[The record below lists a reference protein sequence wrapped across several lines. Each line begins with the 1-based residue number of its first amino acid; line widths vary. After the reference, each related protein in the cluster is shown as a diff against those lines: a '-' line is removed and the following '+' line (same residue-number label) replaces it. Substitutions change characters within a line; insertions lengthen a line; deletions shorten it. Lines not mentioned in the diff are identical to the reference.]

1 MTVPT
6 KCLSMQSVQHVWEH
20 SSYRNYIIKNK
31 KWKYYDF
38 VHIIYCMC
46 KFTCVCACACV
57 WDHKCLREQC
67 AYQRGMGWRLKK
79 ILEFCSY
86 RTCRYMFLWTR
97 KLKKMKGIE
106 ENHIV
111 IYNTL
116 KYGFIY
122 QHKKYFRD
130 RISKIQLKIKHFC
143 HLPDLR
149 KCLE

>member
-1 MTVPT
+1 
-6 KCLSMQSVQHVWEH
+6 
-20 SSYRNYIIKNK
+20 
-31 KWKYYDF
+31 
-38 VHIIYCMC
+38 
-46 KFTCVCACACV
+46 
-57 WDHKCLREQC
+57 
-67 AYQRGMGWRLKK
+67 
-79 ILEFCSY
+79 
-86 RTCRYMFLWTR
+86 
-97 KLKKMKGIE
+97 MKGIE

-116 KYGFIY
+116 KCGFIY